1 MNQRNFFG
9 SGRLR
14 TLLVASS
21 VALAASLG
29 TFLAVTARAAG
40 IPATAAL
47 TYSGYLESPDGTPIS
62 SKVSVGIDVWNAA
75 TAGKKVCSVAT
86 TSITPVSGRFQVT
99 LPDACTTAVGDNA
112 DLWLEATID
121 GTSLG
126 RTKLGAVPYAVEANH
141 AASANAA
148 AGALQTQLDA
158 LQKKVDELS
167 VKADADAPRV
177 YSNYDKTGTELIVS
191 SADWTWISGVAP
203 VDLEAGKYF
212 TFGSAKLNTAATGCA
227 VAPADCHP
235 YSSAKFATC
244 MRVNGKLET
253 VGTPVYLEAMSNP
266 GVAVQATAFETFEL
280 KAATAKVEFGFCG
293 AQPVSEKKDFYYTRV
308 RYTQVM
314 AISQG
319 D

>member
-1 MNQRNFFG
+1 MNLRHFFV
-9 SGRLR
+9 SGRVK
-14 TLLVASS
+14 TLLLTGGVGLVAS
-21 VALAASLG
+21 VG
-29 TFLAVTARAAG
+29 TFVAVTARAAG
-40 IPATAAL
+40 IPAVSAL
-47 TYSGYLESPDGTPIS
+47 TYSGYLESPDGTPLS
-62 SKVSVGIDVWNAA
+62 NKVGVSIDVWNAA
-75 TAGKKVCSVAT
+75 SAGKKVCSVAT

-112 DLWLEATID
+112 DLWLEVTVD

-126 RTKLGAVPYAVEANH
+126 RTKLGAVPYAVEASH
-141 AASANAA
+141 AASADAA

-158 LQKKVDELS
+158 LQKKVDALS
-167 VKADADAPRV
+167 AKADAEAPKV
-177 YSNYDKTGTELIVS
+177 YSNYDKTGTEVVIS
-191 SADWTWISGVAP
+191 SADWTWISGAAP

-212 TFGSAKLNTAATGCA
+212 TFASAKLNTAATGCT
-227 VAPADCHP
+227 VAAAECHP

-244 MRVNGKLET
+244 IRVNGKLDS

-314 AISQG
+314 AIPQG